1 MVERTMQWH
10 ITAGRGSQR
19 HWREAVGTYKGP
31 LSLGAGSG
39 EFLST
44 AGAGQPLV
52 SGDSRAREPALRAT
66 ENVRTG

>member
-1 MVERTMQWH
+1 M
-10 ITAGRGSQR
+10 
-19 HWREAVGTYKGP
+19 GTYKGP